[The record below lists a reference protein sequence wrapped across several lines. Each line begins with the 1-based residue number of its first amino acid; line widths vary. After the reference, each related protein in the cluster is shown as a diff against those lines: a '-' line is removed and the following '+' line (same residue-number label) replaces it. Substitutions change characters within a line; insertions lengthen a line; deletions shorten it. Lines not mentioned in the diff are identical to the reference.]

1 MTHEGRW
8 IENDA
13 RWFELRM
20 VYCDLCGRVIPKHLW
35 QANVNGVTRTFCEPA
50 CEGLYRSYLLGSDG
64 PPHAEVRRGANP
76 D

>member
-1 MTHEGRW
+1 VTNEGRW

-20 VYCDLCGRVIPKHLW
+20 VYCDLCGRIIPKHLW
-35 QANVNGVTRTFCEPA
+35 RANVNGVTLTFCEPA
-50 CEGLYRSYLLGSDG
+50 CEGLYWSYLLGSDG
-64 PPHAEVRRGANP
+64 PLHAEVRRGANP

>member
-1 MTHEGRW
+1 VTSDGRW

-35 QANVNGVTRTFCEPA
+35 RASVNGVTRTFCEPA
-50 CEGLYRSYLLGSDG
+50 CEGLYQSYLLGSEG
-64 PPHAEVRRGANP
+64 PPHSEVRRSTNP
-76 D
+76 G